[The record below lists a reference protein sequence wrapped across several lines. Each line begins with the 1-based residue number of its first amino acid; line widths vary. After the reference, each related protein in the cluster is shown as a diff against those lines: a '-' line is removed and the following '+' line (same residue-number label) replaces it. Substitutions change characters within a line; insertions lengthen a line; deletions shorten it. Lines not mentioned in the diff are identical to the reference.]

1 MSIAPFCAKDT
12 AREGTEVDRCKPHRF
27 TPLRLALNDSNPR
40 AEPRQMKLQ
49 VGDMVVYPAQ
59 GVAKVEGLEEKVIMD
74 QPMRF
79 FVLRVLDSDK
89 KIMVPENKVGSVDI
103 RHVISEDEVDE
114 VFDILRERSV
124 SFDHGTWN
132 RRYRAYL
139 EKIKTGSIFE
149 IAEVLRDLNLIKLEK
164 NLSFGERK
172 MLDTARRLLVQEL
185 SIAMN
190 DSEEQVEQELENL
203 FAG

>member
-1 MSIAPFCAKDT
+1 MTRSKSG
-12 AREGTEVDRCKPHRF
+12 ARRELSLK
-27 TPLRLALNDSNPR
+27 
-40 AEPRQMKLQ
+40 

-74 QPMRF
+74 ATMRF

-89 KIMVPENKVGSVDI
+89 KIMVPENKVDSVDI
-103 RHVISEDEVDE
+103 RKVIEEDEVDE
-114 VFDILRERSV
+114 VFDILRERNV

-132 RRYRAYL
+132 RRYRAYV

-149 IAEVLRDLNLIKLEK
+149 IAEVLRDLNLIRADK

-185 SIAMN
+185 SVAMKTTEVHIEKEL
-190 DSEEQVEQELENL
+190 DSL
-203 FAG
+203 FTSG

>member
-1 MSIAPFCAKDT
+1 
-12 AREGTEVDRCKPHRF
+12 
-27 TPLRLALNDSNPR
+27 
-40 AEPRQMKLQ
+40 MKLQ

-59 GVAKVEGLEEKVIMD
+59 GVAKVEGFEEKVIMET
-74 QPMRF
+74 PMRF

-114 VFDILRERSV
+114 VFDILRERNV

-132 RRYRAYL
+132 RRYRAYV
-139 EKIKTGSIFE
+139 EKIKTGSVFE
-149 IAEVLRDLNLIKLEK
+149 IAEVLRDLNLIKVDK

-185 SIAMN
+185 AIAMGN
-190 DSEEQVEQELENL
+190 TEGEVERELENL
-203 FAG
+203 FA

>member
-1 MSIAPFCAKDT
+1 M
-12 AREGTEVDRCKPHRF
+12 
-27 TPLRLALNDSNPR
+27 N
-40 AEPRQMKLQ
+40 LQ

-74 QPMRF
+74 TPMRF

-89 KIMVPENKVGSVDI
+89 KIMVPENKIGSVDI
-103 RHVISEDEVDE
+103 RHVIGEDEVDE
-114 VFDILRERSV
+114 VFDILRERNV

-132 RRYRAYL
+132 RRYRAYV

-149 IAEVLRDLNLIKLEK
+149 ISEVLRDLNLIKADK

-185 SIAMN
+185 SIAMEN
-190 DSEEQVEQELENL
+190 SEDEVEQELENL